1 MEKCYEYFNCS
12 HTECQAHSDN
22 VTCWEVEGTL
32 CNSAH
37 TAGFQT
43 KLNEIGSDSS
53 KCNFCIY
60 KKKATV
66 PDQLYRDKSNS
77 Y

>member
-12 HTECQAHSDN
+12 HTECRAHTDG
-22 VTCWEVEGTL
+22 VICWETEGTL

-37 TAGFQT
+37 TAGFQISL
-43 KLNEIGSDSS
+43 KEIGSDSS
-53 KCNFCIY
+53 KCNHCIY
-60 KKKATV
+60 KKNATNPDELYTNKA
-66 PDQLYRDKSNS
+66 NS